1 MTTFIHQTF
10 GQRSA
15 FTCHIPTAI
24 QAFCIPDNQQFTV
37 QTLIQLICVCVS
49 VFLMNIKTC
58 IITYC
63 TCLYM
68 PSHSYYTLYLVL
80 TVSCRCSCSCCCC
93 VLCCGMADIVIYEP
107 ASVHRV
113 CLRGFSFV
121 LAWLVWVTND
131 INFILSTLKKDIM
144 YGK

>member
-24 QAFCIPDNQQFTV
+24 QAVCIPDNQQFTV
-37 QTLIQLICVCVS
+37 QTLIQLICLCVS

-68 PSHSYYTLYLVL
+68 PSHSYYTLYPVL
-80 TVSCRCSCSCCCC
+80 TVSCRCLCSCCCC

-113 CLRGFSFV
+113 CLRFV
-121 LAWLVWVTND
+121 FLFVCFKSGLYTHKYTKTHFHRPD
-131 INFILSTLKKDIM
+131 SCE
-144 YGK
+144 